1 MYTTVFI
8 IKVLTWNSV
17 HFFFTTSNFSLL
29 IISLFRPRTPP
40 PPPPIPLRPI
50 PPPLKKNLH
59 RSTFKPRQSYDSNQQ
74 VLVILT
80 EQYLLRYEQCDKNS
94 TRDFKRIHG
103 WVPKYD
109 GEYRFMSIG
118 ERYRSLEQTDNTTH
132 FYLPD
137 LT

>member
-29 IISLFRPRTPP
+29 VISLFRPR
-40 PPPPIPLRPI
+40 
-50 PPPLKKNLH
+50 PPPLQKNLH
-59 RSTFKPRQSYDSNQQ
+59 RSSFKPRQSNDSNQQ

-109 GEYRFMSIG
+109 GEYRFMSIR

>member
-8 IKVLTWNSV
+8 SKVLIWNSV
-17 HFFFTTSNFSLL
+17 HFFFTTSNFFLCSLL
-29 IISLFRPRTPP
+29 LFFDPE
-40 PPPPIPLRPI
+40 
-50 PPPLKKNLH
+50 PPLQKNLH

-103 WVPKYD
+103 WVPKCD
-109 GEYRFMSIG
+109 GEYRFMSIR

>member
-8 IKVLTWNSV
+8 SKVLIWNSV

-40 PPPPIPLRPI
+40 PPLQ
-50 PPPLKKNLH
+50 KNLH
-59 RSTFKPRQSYDSNQQ
+59 RFTFKPRQSYDSNQQ

-80 EQYLLRYEQCDKNS
+80 EQYLLRYEHCDKNS

-109 GEYRFMSIG
+109 GEYRFMSIR